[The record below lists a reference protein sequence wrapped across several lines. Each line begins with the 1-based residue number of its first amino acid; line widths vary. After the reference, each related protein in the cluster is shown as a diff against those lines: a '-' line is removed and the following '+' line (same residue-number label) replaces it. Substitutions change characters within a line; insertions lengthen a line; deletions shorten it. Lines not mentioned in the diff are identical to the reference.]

1 MAQKLDKATL
11 QELIKIIDKT
21 PAVTW
26 VGKGGV
32 KDRIQLLIEESDG
45 SE

>member
-1 MAQKLDKATL
+1 MATKLDKATL
-11 QELIKIIDKT
+11 KELIRIIDRS

-32 KDRIQLLIEESDG
+32 KDRIESLIEED
-45 SE
+45 END

>member
-1 MAQKLDKATL
+1 MAKKLDKATL

-32 KDRIQLLIEESDG
+32 KDRIQALIEEAND
-45 SE
+45 E